1 MRNGRVIPRA
11 TGADPFIGHLRQ
23 IREDGPGF
31 FTRLMRNQG
40 DFVRFALPR
49 LDCYLAAHPDLVR
62 EVLQDH
68 AKSFSKVNRGYEV
81 LKRVLGD
88 GLLTSEGARWLR
100 QRKVAQPAF
109 HRERVAGFAEIMTQA
124 ADEAAESWRR
134 HEGAPF
140 DVSQEMTRI
149 ALKIAGLAFM
159 STDVSDASDKVRR
172 ALAFLSEDTMR
183 RINSPFDLPRTLPT
197 EANRRYAQAIH
208 DIDSVVYA
216 LIDKRRR
223 GESQGYDL
231 LAMLMEARDEET
243 GQWMSNRQLRDEIMT
258 MFLAGHET
266 SAVAL
271 TWTFYCLSMAPEDES
286 RLRAEV
292 DALGRIPRSEDIARL
307 PVTSS
312 VVREALRL
320 FPPAWVL
327 SRTATE
333 EVRIGPYAVP
343 SGALVFISP
352 YATHRHPAFW
362 PQPEGFDPTR
372 FNPARF
378 EEQHRF
384 AYIPFG
390 GGPRTCIGATFA
402 MTELVLVV
410 ATISRKCRL
419 VLEPGQRIEHV
430 SAVTM
435 RTRYGMKMRAEF
447 RPK

>member
-1 MRNGRVIPRA
+1 MIPRA
-11 TGADPFIGHLRQ
+11 AGAEPFIGHLRQ
-23 IREDGPGF
+23 IRSDGPGF
-31 FTRLMRNQG
+31 FTRLMRHHG

-49 LDCYLAAHPDLVR
+49 MDCYLAAHPDLVR

-68 AKSFSKVNRGYEV
+68 AKSFSKVNRGYET
-81 LKRVLGD
+81 LKAFLGD
-88 GLLTSEGARWLR
+88 GLLTSEGARWTR
-100 QRKVAQPAF
+100 QRRVAQPAF
-109 HRERVAGFAEIMTQA
+109 HRERVAAFAEIMASA
-124 ADEAAESWRR
+124 ADHAVESWRK
-134 HEGAPF
+134 HDGAPF
-140 DVSQEMTRI
+140 DVSEEMTRL

-172 ALAFLSEDTMR
+172 ALAFLSEDAMR
-183 RINSPFDLPRTLPT
+183 RINSPFTVPRALPT
-197 EANRRYAQAIH
+197 EANRRYAQAVQ
-208 DIDSVVYA
+208 DVDSVVYG

-243 GQWMSNRQLRDEIMT
+243 GHWMSNRQLRDEIMT

-271 TWTFYCLSMAPEDES
+271 TWTWYCLSMAPEAEAS
-286 RLRAEV
+286 LHAEV
-292 DALGRIPRSEDIARL
+292 DALGRTPRSEDIARL
-307 PVTSS
+307 RVTSG
-312 VVREALRL
+312 VVREAMRL
-320 FPPAWVL
+320 FPPAWVI
-327 SRTATE
+327 SRTARE
-333 EVRIGPYAVP
+333 DVVIGRYRVP
-343 SGALVFISP
+343 VGALVFVSP

-362 PQPEGFDPTR
+362 SDPETFDPER
-372 FNPARF
+372 FDPSRF

-410 ATISRKCRL
+410 ATIARKCRL
-419 VLEPGQRIEHV
+419 VLEPGQRIERV

-435 RTRYGMKMRAEF
+435 RTRHGMKMRAEF
-447 RPK
+447 RSK